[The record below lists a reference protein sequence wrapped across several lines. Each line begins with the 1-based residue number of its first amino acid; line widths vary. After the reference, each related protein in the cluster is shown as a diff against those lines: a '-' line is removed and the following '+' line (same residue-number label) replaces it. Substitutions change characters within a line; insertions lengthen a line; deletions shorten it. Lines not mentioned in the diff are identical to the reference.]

1 MIVHFI
7 LSGETLES
15 ISEEINLE
23 NPVYLKEFHNTYC
36 AREDFIQDT
45 LIPGK
50 KTTDSGFQQSSGIQ
64 QPQRCPV

>member
-1 MIVHFI
+1 MIIHFI

-23 NPVYLKEFHNTYC
+23 NPRYLKEFHNQHC
-36 AREDFIQDT
+36 AREDAIHEK

-50 KTTDSGFQQSSGIQ
+50 N
-64 QPQRCPV
+64 C